1 MKKRTRYITQ
11 AGLIAA
17 AYAALTYIS
26 MALGLAY
33 GQVQLRL
40 SEALMVLPLFT
51 PAAIPGLA
59 IGCFI
64 GNLGSPYGLAD
75 VIIGTAATLL
85 AALEIRLVGRSGLRL
100 ARFAAPLISVL
111 VNAVLVGMEIS
122 LMVMPKGNMLGG
134 FLYAALTV
142 GAGELIA
149 CLGLGIP
156 LMLILE
162 KTKLFKN

>member
-17 AYAALTYIS
+17 AYTALTYVS

-33 GQVQLRL
+33 GQIQLRL
-40 SEALMVLPLFT
+40 SEALMILPLFT

-75 VIIGTAATLL
+75 MIIGTAATLL
-85 AALEIRLVGRSGLRL
+85 AALEIRLVGRSGLRW
-100 ARFAAPLISVL
+100 ARFVSPMISVL
-111 VNAVLVGMEIS
+111 VNAVMIGMEIS
-122 LMVMPKGNMLGG
+122 LMATSEGSKLGG

-142 GAGELIA
+142 GAGELIV
-149 CLGLGIP
+149 CMGLGIP

-162 KTKLFKN
+162 KTNLFKN